1 MCVHRKGD
9 NMSSMI
15 EFIYENLQENNLIQK
30 GRKESQQIVEQIVDC
45 VMAKEK
51 ITREELSDLLYGL
64 VFIAEKEG
72 FKMGCVCGAK
82 IKEEMETYFGE

>member
-9 NMSSMI
+9 NMRSMI

-51 ITREELSDLLYGL
+51 ITREDFTVRCSRRLWASAVTPIKRSNRVKTINL
-64 VFIAEKEG
+64 FI
-72 FKMGCVCGAK
+72 
-82 IKEEMETYFGE
+82 